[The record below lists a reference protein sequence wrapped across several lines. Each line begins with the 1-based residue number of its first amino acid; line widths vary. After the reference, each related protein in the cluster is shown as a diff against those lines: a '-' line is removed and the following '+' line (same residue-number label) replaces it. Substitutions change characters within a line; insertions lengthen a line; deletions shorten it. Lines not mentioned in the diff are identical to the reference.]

1 LAEKTQSALAGH
13 VLIDLLDTDAGTEQV
28 VELLDSPIRRRF
40 ANELIMGFTVERML
54 ASVSVELSTAVE
66 VSYLPLFRL
75 PVSWVRHLCLQEQHH
90 IFVY

>member
-40 ANELIMGFTVERML
+40 ANELSMGFTVERIL
-54 ASVSVELSTAVE
+54 ASVSVELPTAVE
-66 VSYLPLFRL
+66 VSYFGCRFL
-75 PVSWVRHLCLQEQHH
+75 W
-90 IFVY
+90 